1 MEKENTGGVQFDL
14 IIIFLLFMA
23 TSLVALY
30 NLQELLPGDE
40 ADFLL
45 KQFIWYSVGAVAIF
59 FIRMLDLNQL
69 YQLSFYAYIFG
80 IIVLAVLLVSPESI
94 ANRINGA
101 KSWFTLPGIGTLQ
114 PAEFTKVTTI
124 LGLAVAISKHK
135 EKYINKDFKS
145 DFILLCKMIVIV
157 AIPVFLILLQ
167 PDFGTSMVYL
177 VILSFMVLLSGVNWK
192 LIFTIVASSAIIAAG
207 ALALIVKYPDLSE
220 DLLHIDP
227 YQIERIETWFGPE
240 EEVDAGSYQ
249 VNKSFLAIGS
259 GQLFGKGIGE
269 LQVPVPYAETD
280 FIFSVIAESF
290 GFVGS
295 SFVVFLYFF
304 LIYKLVSI
312 GLKIYST
319 SIFGSMFCF
328 GYMAMIAIHTFQN
341 IGMTIGIM
349 PITGIPLLLVS
360 YGGSSVLSTLI
371 GFGVVYII
379 SEENTNSEGF
389 MFKKS

>member
-1 MEKENTGGVQFDL
+1 MEKENTGGLQFDL

-23 TSLVALY
+23 TSLTALY

-40 ADFLL
+40 ADFLF
-45 KQFIWYSVGAVAIF
+45 KQFIWYSAGALFIF
-59 FIRMLDLNQL
+59 LIRMLDLNQL
-69 YQLSFYAYIFG
+69 YQLSFYAYLFG
-80 IIVLAVLLVSPESI
+80 VLILGVLLVSPESLVPE
-94 ANRINGA
+94 INGTY
-101 KSWFTLPGIGTLQ
+101 SWFAFPGIGTIQ
-114 PAEFTKVTTI
+114 PAEFTKITTI
-124 LGLAVAISKHK
+124 LGLAITISKHK
-135 EKYINKDFKS
+135 EKYVNKDFKT
-145 DFILLCKMIVIV
+145 DFILLLKLVIIA

-177 VILSFMVLLSGVNWK
+177 VILSFMVLVSGINWK
-192 LIFTIVASSAIIAAG
+192 LIFTIVASAAIIGGG
-207 ALALIVKYPDLSE
+207 ALMLIVNYPQLSE
-220 DLLHIDP
+220 DLLNIDP

-259 GQLFGKGIGE
+259 GQLFGKGIGD

-312 GLKIYST
+312 GLKIYNT
-319 SIFGSMFCF
+319 SVFGSMFCF
-328 GYMAMIAIHTFQN
+328 GYMALISVHTFQN
-341 IGMTIGIM
+341 IGMSIGIM
-349 PITGIPLLLVS
+349 PITGVPLLLIS
-360 YGGSSVLSTLI
+360 YGGSSVLATLI
-371 GFGVVYII
+371 GYGII
-379 SEENTNSEGF
+379 YRVSEEITNSEGY
-389 MFKKS
+389 MFGK